1 MNRLSC
7 RVVRPSLVRAM
18 SCCAKYANYT
28 EKDLLE
34 EVKRDGLLLKHM
46 KNQTPEI
53 CLAAV
58 KQNGLALAYVKAINR
73 QRTPEIVVAAL
84 AQNPAAHVF
93 AQNEPQWTN
102 GDAVIFVVGLGV
114 VLAAEVAFVH
124 YLFTG
129 RAW

>member
-1 MNRLSC
+1 
-7 RVVRPSLVRAM
+7 
-18 SCCAKYANYT
+18 
-28 EKDLLE
+28 
-34 EVKRDGLLLKHM
+34 M

-58 KQNGLALAYVKAINR
+58 KQNGLALAYVKAINC

-93 AQNEPQWTN
+93 ASNTPQWTN

-114 VLAAEVAFVH
+114 ALAAEVTFMR